1 MRGIL
6 RVPDSWKL
14 GMPGFALDAELIG
27 GRGGQCHPRHDA
39 RRLAGLRFMVF
50 DAPKVVALSRKR
62 LAFIKTLSI
71 PSQCDLVEQIRCR
84 NTPHLIEFA
93 DQIVVA
99 GFEWAVDRDGQ
110 AMYRN
115 GRTHDVLRWVPQC
128 PSLNRWKIA

>member
-1 MRGIL
+1 
-6 RVPDSWKL
+6 
-14 GMPGFALDAELIG
+14 
-27 GRGGQCHPRHDA
+27 
-39 RRLAGLRFMVF
+39 
-50 DAPKVVALSRKR
+50 
-62 LAFIKTLSI
+62 
-71 PSQCDLVEQIRCR
+71 VEQIRCR